1 MRPNRRWAALFGRLP
16 AERFPPTSLEGW
28 PTTERASTGGVCPR
42 TPRLVGAVRL
52 LSRLRRGTPIVDVLV
67 ALAIAVV
74 GLSDVLQSDLYRPT
88 GRWLGAIL
96 LTSAALLFSR
106 RQPVIVLAVVL
117 VSQAAVHVTEATDD
131 PAFQFLATF
140 AACFAVGAYARMEV
154 SVGSLAGAVV
164 FFAIYNLSRGAD
176 WDTAVFGGVLFW
188 TGWTLGLALR
198 ISARRKNE
206 AETRARRLEVEGE
219 ERTRAAVADERAR
232 IARELHDAVAH
243 SVSVMVLQV
252 GAVRRRLREEQHS
265 EREMLSG
272 VEQTGREAVAEL
284 QRMLGLLR
292 HEDADAFLAA
302 RPSLTRLDELVEQVR
317 SAGLPIEVTV
327 EGETQPLPTGVDVS
341 AYRIIQEALTNV
353 MKHSGGGQATVH
365 VRYNATEIEL
375 EVIDNGRGGSRTDA
389 VNGVGHGLVGMRE
402 RVALF
407 GGRLEA
413 GPVSEGGFAVR
424 ARLPV
429 R

>member
-1 MRPNRRWAALFGRLP
+1 MRPNRRWAALFSRLP

-164 FFAIYNLSRGAD
+164 FFAVYNLSRGAD
-176 WDTAVFGGVLFW
+176 WDTAVFGGVLFGRAGPW
-188 TGWTLGLALR
+188 ASPSGSRRAERMRRALAGLRSRVRSALER
-198 ISARRKNE
+198 RSQTSAPASRGNS
-206 AETRARRLEVEGE
+206 T
-219 ERTRAAVADERAR
+219 T
-232 IARELHDAVAH
+232 
-243 SVSVMVLQV
+243 
-252 GAVRRRLREEQHS
+252 
-265 EREMLSG
+265 
-272 VEQTGREAVAEL
+272 
-284 QRMLGLLR
+284 
-292 HEDADAFLAA
+292 
-302 RPSLTRLDELVEQVR
+302 PSLTA
-317 SAGLPIEVTV
+317 SA
-327 EGETQPLPTGVDVS
+327 
-341 AYRIIQEALTNV
+341 
-353 MKHSGGGQATVH
+353 
-365 VRYNATEIEL
+365 
-375 EVIDNGRGGSRTDA
+375 
-389 VNGVGHGLVGMRE
+389 
-402 RVALF
+402 
-407 GGRLEA
+407 
-413 GPVSEGGFAVR
+413 
-424 ARLPV
+424 
-429 R
+429 